1 MNHLSIWLWHVM
13 KSAFYMTTSDDQLS
27 GWNAKK
33 LQSSSPNQTCTKIR
47 PWSLV
52 VCYLSDLLQLS
63 ESRQNHYIWE
73 VCSANRWDAPKTAM
87 PVASIGQQKRPNSS
101 PWHHPT
107 ACTTTN
113 ASQVEQN
120 GLQSFASSAI
130 FTRPLTNQHL
140 NNSSILTTFCSENA
154 STTGRRQKMFS
165 KSLSN
170 P

>member
-1 MNHLSIWLWHVM
+1 MDFIWKL
-13 KSAFYMTTSDDQLS
+13 AMTSSVDGLRRSSKTLPKAKLAPKKGHGHCSVVCCPSDQL
-27 GWNAKK
+27 
-33 LQSSSPNQTCTKIR
+33 
-47 PWSLV
+47 
-52 VCYLSDLLQLS
+52 QLP
-63 ESRQNHYIWE
+63 ESWQNHYSWE
-73 VCSANRWDAPKTAM
+73 VYSVNRWDAPKTAM